1 MSMIGTK
8 QIRVGMIIKFD
19 NDIWKVM
26 EAIHGTPGNL
36 GAFMQCKLR
45 SITKGN
51 QTQHKFRTAESV
63 EQINL
68 DVKPVEFLYQEGDQ
82 FNFMDTETYEQFT
95 LDKTLLD
102 DRYVYLTPNMQL
114 NLESFEGRP
123 LGVNFP
129 KTVKLKIVECEP
141 YMKTA
146 TATNSFKQAKL
157 ENGMNA
163 LIPGFVTEG
172 EVVEIDTETGKYIG
186 RVKD

>member
-8 QIRVGMIIKFD
+8 NIRVGMIIKFEGEL
-19 NDIWKVM
+19 WRVL

-45 SITKGN
+45 NVIKGN

-63 EQINL
+63 EQISL

-82 FNFMDTETYEQFT
+82 YYFMDTATYDQFT
-95 LDKTLLD
+95 LDKAMLD
-102 DRYVYLTPNMQL
+102 GREAFLTPNMQL
-114 NLESFEGRP
+114 QLESFDDRP
-123 LGVNFP
+123 IGVNFP
-129 KTVKLKIVECEP
+129 KSVKMKVVECEP
-141 YMKTA
+141 YLKTA

-157 ENGMNA
+157 ENGVNTQ
-163 LIPGFVTEG
+163 IPGFVIEG
-172 EVVEIDTETGKYIG
+172 EMIEVDTESGKYIG

>member
-8 QIRVGMIIKFD
+8 GIRVGMIIKFD
-19 NDIWKVM
+19 NDIWRVM

-45 SITKGN
+45 SVTKGN

-63 EQINL
+63 EQINI
-68 DVKPVEFLYQEGDQ
+68 DVRPVEYLYQESDQ
-82 FNFMDTETYEQFT
+82 YYFMDTQTYDQFT
-95 LDKTLLD
+95 LNKDILD
-102 DRYVYLTPNMQL
+102 DRAKFLTPNMQL
-114 NLESFEGRP
+114 QLQSYDGIS
-123 LGVNFP
+123 LGVEFP
-129 KTVKLKIVECEP
+129 KTVRLKVLECEP

-157 ENGMNA
+157 ENGANA
-163 LIPGFVTEG
+163 QIPGFVVEG
-172 EVVEIDTETGKYIG
+172 ELIEIDTETGKYIG